1 MSNPDPKPSGL
12 IQVRDNNSWLLWLSK
27 CHYNVKA
34 CVLCSFLLS
43 ILMLEITQNMLDRS
57 RVKYFCSLD
66 PKSGRSEVAVV
77 AAKESQ
83 R

>member
-12 IQVRDNNSWLLWLSK
+12 IQVRDNYLWLLWLCR
-27 CHYNVKA
+27 CHYHVKA
-34 CVLCSFLLS
+34 CVVSSFCLPA
-43 ILMLEITQNMLDRS
+43 LMLEITQNMLDRS